1 MSNEKII
8 EIVKKFYDNEVK
20 ENQTYI
26 NHLGKYDNRPKH
38 EIAVVQ
44 ERVTKYT
51 IQRCLGVAFFVQ
63 KLGIPFE
70 EIDELYNKTVERIEE
85 TVR

>member
-1 MSNEKII
+1 MSKDKIL
-8 EIVKKFYDNEVK
+8 EIVKKFYDDEVK
-20 ENQTYI
+20 EHQTYI
-26 NHLGKYDNRPKH
+26 NHLRNYDNRPKY
-38 EIAVVQ
+38 EIATVE

-63 KLGIPFE
+63 KLDVPFE

-85 TVR
+85 TAK